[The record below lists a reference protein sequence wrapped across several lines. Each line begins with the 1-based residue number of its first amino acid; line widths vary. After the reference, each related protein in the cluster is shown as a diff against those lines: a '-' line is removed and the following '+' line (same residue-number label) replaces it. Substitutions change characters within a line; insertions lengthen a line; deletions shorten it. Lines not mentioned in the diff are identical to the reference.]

1 MKTEKQIQEIR
12 EKIIKGL
19 EETYKSLVEY
29 KKQKNSPLIISRDG
43 KVVEVNPKEILPTT
57 IYKWH

>member
-1 MKTEKQIQEIR
+1 MKTKKQIQEIR

-43 KVVEVNPKEILPTT
+43 KVVEVNPNEILPTT
-57 IYKWH
+57 KYKWH